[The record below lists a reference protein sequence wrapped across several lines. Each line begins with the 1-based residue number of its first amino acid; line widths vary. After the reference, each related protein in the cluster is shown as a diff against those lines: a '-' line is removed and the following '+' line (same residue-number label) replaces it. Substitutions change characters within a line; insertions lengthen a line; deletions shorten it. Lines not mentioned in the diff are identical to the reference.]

1 MAKWRNLESW
11 EWKHYGNERTA
22 SENKEDRNIINC
34 DHARRNNRVMGESE
48 DYTLVRVA
56 RKSHSYT
63 FLDLIFFIASY
74 IELFIPLPSLVLTYP
89 IFLSRYRI
97 TRPTRMEYVL
107 RVLTALTRNRYT
119 WLASLSYFIALICPF
134 LLT

>member
-1 MAKWRNLESW
+1 
-11 EWKHYGNERTA
+11 
-22 SENKEDRNIINC
+22 
-34 DHARRNNRVMGESE
+34 MGESE

-119 WLASLSYFIALICPF
+119 
-134 LLT
+134 